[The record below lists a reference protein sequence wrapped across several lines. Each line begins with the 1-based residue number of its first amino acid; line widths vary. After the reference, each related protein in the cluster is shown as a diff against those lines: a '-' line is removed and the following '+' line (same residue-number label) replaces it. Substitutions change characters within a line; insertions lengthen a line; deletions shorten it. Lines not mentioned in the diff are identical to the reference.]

1 MLLLEPFSFSFK
13 GEKKKMKTKTVKIAL
28 ESFGSHLGMEKGCF
42 VVKDRNGM
50 TERYPLFENEIAEV
64 QIKSGN
70 SISSGAL
77 ASLGFWGIDL
87 LILTQKGNP
96 VAMLRSLDDDSHVQ
110 TRISQYEALN
120 NGKGLEIAKQIV
132 LAKLQGQDQLL
143 KKYGLR
149 SLDTF
154 SYQQQIKAIEGDLKL
169 MRARLMN
176 VEGHFS
182 RQYFNQV
189 FKLFNESIRPE
200 GRKTFK
206 AYDGLNNILNLA
218 YQVLSWKIH
227 LALLKAKLEPYL
239 GFLHALQSG
248 MPSLI
253 CDFQELYRYLIDDF
267 VIGFCRSISQKDFI
281 LKSEGYSGSRKGKRQ
296 YLKEPKTR
304 ELTDQLN
311 RFFEFQ
317 VNIPRIKRGQKQ
329 EIETLISEEALL
341 LAEYLRNEK
350 EIWKPRV
357 ASLDEKF
364 VQKSFM
370 LVTQC

>member
-1 MLLLEPFSFSFK
+1 M
-13 GEKKKMKTKTVKIAL
+13 EKDILKTKTVKIAL
-28 ESFGSHLGMEKGCF
+28 ESFGSYLGMEKGCF
-42 VVKDRNGM
+42 VVKDRNGE
-50 TERYPLFENEIAEV
+50 TKRYPLFENEISEV

-70 SISSGAL
+70 SVSSGAL

-96 VAMLRSLDDDSHVQ
+96 VAMLRSLDDDSHVN
-110 TRISQYEALN
+110 TRICQYEALN

-132 LAKLQGQDQLL
+132 LAKLHGQDQVL

-169 MRARLMN
+169 VRARLMN

-182 RQYFNQV
+182 RQYFSQI
-189 FKLFNESIRPE
+189 FQLFSESIRPE

-206 AYDGLNNILNLA
+206 SYDGLNNILNLA

-296 YLKEPKTR
+296 YLKETKTR

-317 VNIPRIKRGQKQ
+317 VNIPRIKRGRKQ

>member
-1 MLLLEPFSFSFK
+1 
-13 GEKKKMKTKTVKIAL
+13 MKTKTVKIAL
-28 ESFGSHLGMEKGCF
+28 EGFGSYLGMEKGCF
-42 VVKDRNGM
+42 VVRDRNGT

-70 SISSGAL
+70 SVSSGAL

-87 LILTQKGNP
+87 LILTQRGNP
-96 VAMLRSLDDDSHVQ
+96 VAVLRSLDDDSHVQ

-132 LAKLQGQDQLL
+132 LGKLEGYNQVL
-143 KKYGLR
+143 KKHGLR
-149 SLDTF
+149 SLDVF
-154 SYQQQIKAIEGDLKL
+154 SYSQQIKAIEGDLKL
-169 MRARLMN
+169 VRARLMN

-182 RQYFNQV
+182 RQYFCQE

-248 MPSLI
+248 MPSLV
-253 CDFQELYRYLIDDF
+253 CDFEELYRYLIEDF
-267 VIGFCRSISQKDFI
+267 VIGFCRTISQKDFI
-281 LKSEGYSGSRKGKRQ
+281 LKSEDYSANRKGKRQ
-296 YLKEPKTR
+296 YLNEPKTR

-311 RFFEFQ
+311 RFFQSQ
-317 VNIPRIKRGQKQ
+317 VNIPRIRRGQKQ
-329 EIETLISEEALL
+329 EIETLISEEALI

-350 EIWKPRV
+350 DNWKPRV
-357 ASLDEKF
+357 ASLNERLIQNPF
-364 VQKSFM
+364 T
-370 LVTQC
+370 LITQG